1 MDWSVDS
8 EMLALVVAQ
17 SPAAGS
23 NSPKADRPPSQQWVQ
38 VWRRSNWHWYL
49 KHEARHDPAE
59 VRVARFWSA
68 TVCGANP
75 MQEFSPEHSAKVA
88 TVCCT

>member
-17 SPAAGS
+17 TAGAGS
-23 NSPKADRPPSQQWVQ
+23 GGPEADTSPSQQWVQ

-49 KHEARHDPAE
+49 KHEARHDAAE
-59 VRVARFWSA
+59 VRVARIWSA
-68 TVCGANP
+68 NFHGANP
-75 MQEFSPEHSAKVA
+75 MQEA
-88 TVCCT
+88 TP